1 MIKLRNLKHRYLLL
15 ASYTPVRRATRT
27 DPLIALSHNPSL

>member
-1 MIKLRNLKHRYLLL
+1 MIKLRNLERPYPLL
-15 ASYTPVRRATRT
+15 ASYILALRATGA